1 MIVKLLSFIKANFI
15 KCSFLFLF
23 FLSTNSYS
31 QCAGQDN
38 SVTIC
43 NIQDPANSSINL
55 FSLLG
60 GSPATGGTWID
71 NSKPLEESTFNGFV
85 NVQTLRNSGIYTY
98 TYVQDPSSCTI
109 NTATVTLKIGPY
121 AGIPSPN
128 VTACD
133 DDELFNLFQAFDGTQ
148 LGPQQNGVWTAIS
161 NPASLAGNTIKP
173 NVLGIGTYLYK
184 YTIAAVDTCPEQSA
198 TVSVSIFEKPDAGAP
213 SNLLLCSTDD
223 LSVHSNLNLN
233 DRLAGEDTGGRW
245 TDLSGTNE
253 LTSAADNR
261 INVENIYN
269 NFGAGVYSF
278 VYKVLSSNP
287 ICTFSETTV
296 QIIIEDPLDFR
307 GSTLVVNSDICED
320 KIATATYTATL
331 TKGPQNI
338 PPGNYIVTY
347 SLFDGTTTRSFSVN
361 DEFVNG
367 DFVFDIDKVNLPA
380 IGSYTFT
387 ITNIVRTESRRI
399 CTNLLGIISDVLT
412 ISPLPKINTAT
423 VAIEPICSGYD
434 AAVVISGDTN
444 LANGDYRITYSL
456 SGDNTAANQQID
468 FTAVNGVANFAIP
481 ANLIPNTGTNT
492 VFTITNIVNMT
503 TGCTSAV
510 SLSKIFTINAT
521 PDVSEIS
528 LSIENECL
536 EGDTV
541 VQLSG
546 LGDITNVTFNYSLT
560 GANMASNQTISAEV
574 SSGEASFIIP
584 MELLANSGTTNFTL
598 HSLVN
603 DSNACIA
610 VVLDNNTTSFAL
622 ENCTVFIPDGFSPN
636 GDSRNDTFRIPQI
649 EFLYPD
655 FALEIYNRYGNLLF
669 KGNKDKPA
677 WDGKN
682 SDYKVGIDGVAPNGV
697 YFYILHPNKGNRKP
711 VQGRLY
717 LNR

>member
-31 QCAGQDN
+31 QCAGEDN

-161 NPASLAGNTIKP
+161 NPASLVGNTIKP
-173 NVLGIGTYLYK
+173 NVLGIGTYLYT

-198 TVSVSIFEKPDAGAP
+198 TVSVSIFEKPDSGAP

-253 LTSAADNR
+253 LTSTADNR

-287 ICTFSETTV
+287 ICTFSETRV

-423 VAIEPICSGYD
+423 VTIEPICSGYD

-444 LANGDYRITYSL
+444 LANGGYRITYSL

-492 VFTITNIVNMT
+492 VFTITNIVNRT

-711 VQGRLY
+711 LQGRLY